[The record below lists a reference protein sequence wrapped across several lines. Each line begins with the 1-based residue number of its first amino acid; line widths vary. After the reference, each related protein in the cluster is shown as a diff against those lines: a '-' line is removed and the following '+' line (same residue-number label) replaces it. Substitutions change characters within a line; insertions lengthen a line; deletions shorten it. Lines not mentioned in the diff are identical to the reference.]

1 MVTPPPIKELDKSVA
16 EATENRKEEN
26 TEYKDLMASNTA
38 AKALLE
44 IAKNRLNKARRAFMT

>member
-1 MVTPPPIKELDKSVA
+1 MYIYIYTNNT

-38 AKALLE
+38 AKQLLE
-44 IAKNRLNKARRAFMT
+44 IAKNRLNKARRAFVT